1 MSSQRKNLLDYFS
14 QKSTNDEEDSEYE
27 NKKHKLTR
35 TLVPQADSLEKTIF
49 SNTSEEN
56 NSNKQ
61 SNSGIYYNSSASIT
75 DKFPISKLTKKK
87 VEISKV
93 IADYLETQPTDFS
106 ELSYPEMTSENP
118 AAGERYSFMTDIRDI
133 TMKRIGEEGYD
144 PTTLFIPEKY
154 YSKFTA
160 FEKQFWDIK
169 CKYFDTV
176 IFFKKGKFYELYEAD
191 ADIASKLF
199 DLKVTERVNMRMA
212 GIPESSYETWAA
224 KFIAHGYKIGRV
236 DQVENSIGKKIRE
249 QDGKKSAII
258 GRELK
263 EVLTTGTVYTSEFL
277 DSCFPFYLCV
287 LKQHECCDATECTGP
302 LHFSL
307 LLYDASINTVFTTSF
322 CDSYD
327 CNGLKTIFVQNS
339 IKELITDEKISVT
352 AETKV
357 YKPDK
362 TPVATTKKYD
372 FKTNEEYECFEML
385 YNFMKSLCREKTL
398 DSAIIS
404 SLKQGPEHILLDGS
418 TLANLDILVNNFNS
432 TEENTLF
439 KAINHCITPFG
450 KRLLRKWIVSP
461 LKELEKINE
470 RRRIANLFSQYDSSE
485 IIICLRSIGDIERRA
500 GRISCSNPTFKDLR
514 AFITDL
520 KKTTLVFDLFS
531 NFFERFELRD
541 QNRPENSKFNLQQDA
556 CKRHRNNLNSIIES
570 FERVYSITDTEIAPG
585 NSNDELFQLNNEQ
598 ANIKKKLDNFII
610 GLKKSTGYNDICY
623 KSIGKEI
630 FQIETSVNNTMPS
643 IFYTVS
649 STKTHKRYYSQ
660 ELKKIIISFEEC
672 EERIFQSKCS
682 ILRRAVEFIKPFIF
696 DVGQATN
703 HLAVLD
709 CLLSYSAFN
718 KCFQTTSPIFGEK
731 LELIDFTNPVYTDY
745 IKNSFSANCN
755 TTLVTGPNMGG
766 KSTFLRSICLN
777 IILAQMGMNVLCKEM
792 TLPVFDQIF
801 TRIGASDSLARGES
815 TFMIEMN
822 EASKILN
829 NSTKKSFVI
838 IDELGRGTSTK
849 DGEAIALSV
858 LDYLKNVGCV
868 CLFSTHYH
876 KLVEEYEGV
885 HKMFV
890 KCKVEEKDI
899 TFLYKVQDGICVD
912 SHGLHVARL
921 AGIPEVIVD
930 KAFEIKKML
939 TEN

>member
-14 QKSTNDEEDSEYE
+14 QKSTDDEIESEYE
-27 NKKHKLTR
+27 KKKPKTSR
-35 TLVPQADSLEKTIF
+35 TLVSNADSLEKTSF

-56 NSNKQ
+56 NGNVSN
-61 SNSGIYYNSSASIT
+61 NDICYGSSANT
-75 DKFPISKLTKKK
+75 ADKFPVSKLNKKK
-87 VEISKV
+87 IKFSKV

-106 ELSYPEMTSENP
+106 EIEYPVVTSETP
-118 AAGERYSFMTDIRDI
+118 IGDERYGFMTDIRDAN
-133 TMKRIGEEGYD
+133 MKSIIDEEYD

-160 FEKQFWDIK
+160 FERQFWDIK
-169 CKYFDTV
+169 RKYFDTV
-176 IFFKKGKFYELYEAD
+176 IFFKKGKFYELYEGD

-199 DLKVTERVNMRMA
+199 DLKVTERVNMKMA

-263 EVLTTGTVYTSEFL
+263 EIITTSTVYTSEFL

-287 LKQHECCDATECTGP
+287 LKQHENCDSAECTGP
-302 LHFSL
+302 MHFSL
-307 LLYDASINTVFTTSF
+307 LLYDASINTIFTSNF

-327 CNGLKTIFVQNS
+327 CNILKTIFVQNC
-339 IKELITDEKISVT
+339 IKELITDEKINVS

-357 YKPDK
+357 YRPDK
-362 TPVATTKKYD
+362 SPVATTRKYD
-372 FKTNEEYECFEML
+372 FKTNEEYECFENL
-385 YNFMKSLCREKTL
+385 YNFMKSLSREKTL

-404 SLKQGPEHILLDGS
+404 PLKQGPEHMMLDGS

-439 KAINHCITPFG
+439 KAINHCNTPFG

-461 LKELEKINE
+461 LKDLGKINE
-470 RRRIANLFSQYDSSE
+470 RRRIANLFSKYDTSD
-485 IIICLRSIGDIERRA
+485 IIICLKSIGDIERRA

-520 KKTTLVFDLFS
+520 KKEKHLFDLF
-531 NFFERFELRD
+531 NDFFESFELCD
-541 QNRPENSKFNLQQDA
+541 QDRPELLKYNLQQDI
-556 CKRHRNNLNSIIES
+556 CKKHQSNLKSILES
-570 FERVYSITDTEIAPG
+570 FECAYSITDTEIAPG
-585 NSNDELFQLNNEQ
+585 NANDELFILNNEQ
-598 ANIKKKLDNFII
+598 AKIRKKLDNFVLD
-610 GLKKSTGYNDICY
+610 LKKSTGYTDICY

-630 FQIETSVNNTMPS
+630 FQLETSVNNKMPS
-643 IFYTVS
+643 AFYTVS
-649 STKTHKRYYSQ
+649 STKTHKRYYSL
-660 ELKKIIISFEEC
+660 EFKKIVTSFEEC

-682 ILRRAVEFIKPFIF
+682 ILRRAVEFLKPFIF
-696 DVGQATN
+696 DIGQATN

-709 CLLSYSAFN
+709 CLLSYSTFN
-718 KCFQTTSPIFGEK
+718 RYFLTTSPIFGEK
-731 LELIDFTNPVYTDY
+731 LELVDFTNPVYPDY
-745 IKNSFSANCN
+745 IKNNFNANSS
-755 TTLVTGPNMGG
+755 TTLITGPNMGG

-777 IILAQMGMNVLCKEM
+777 IILAQMGMNVLCREM
-792 TLPVFDQIF
+792 KLPVFDQIF

-829 NSTKKSFVI
+829 TSTKTSFVI

-849 DGEAIALSV
+849 DGEAIALAV
-858 LDYLKNVGCV
+858 LDYLKNVGCT

-876 KLVEEYEGV
+876 KLVEEYQGAD
-885 HKMFV
+885 KMFV

-899 TFLYKVQDGICVD
+899 TFLYKIQNGICVD

-921 AGIPEVIVD
+921 AGIPDAIVD
-930 KAFEIKKML
+930 KAFEIKKLL
-939 TEN
+939 TGD